1 MKTGKIAGPFARRGF
16 AYSGRRLSRGLP
28 RFYMSDYSC
37 DALIIGSG
45 QAGNPLAKALAEAG
59 QHVILVEEAQV
70 GGSCLNYGCV
80 PTKTLVA
87 SATRA
92 HQARTA
98 AELGVRIGGPVEV
111 DMAAV
116 MARKN
121 RLLEHSRR
129 SLAESLN
136 HGPENLTLVRGHATF
151 TGPHT
156 VRVQETQAKTSE
168 ITAKK
173 IFVNTGT
180 HVAVPDVPGLAE
192 AGFLNTTQILD
203 IDALPEH
210 LLILGGGYIGLEFG
224 QLFLRFGSRVT
235 IIETGDQVLEREDKD
250 VCDELQKALE
260 AEGLEFVLKAE
271 VHHVSRNVDGRYTLA
286 THTPQGERRLHGS
299 HLLVA
304 TGRQPNT
311 NRLGLDL
318 AGVELDEQ
326 GFIKVNDALQTN
338 VPHIYALGD
347 VHGGPQFTHIS
358 YDDFRVVRNNLLHQ
372 KPARSARQ
380 RPLPY
385 CVFTDPPLARIGLS
399 EDQAREKKIPYRVS
413 RTPVRKVG
421 RAQQTGQATGTWKIL
436 VGADDQ
442 LIGAAI
448 LGAEAGEI
456 MTIIQVAMAGN
467 LPYQE
472 LEDMVIA
479 HPIWAEGLNVAFRDL
494 KPGK

>member
-1 MKTGKIAGPFARRGF
+1 MPCI
-16 AYSGRRLSRGLP
+16 
-28 RFYMSDYSC
+28 YMSDYSC

-59 QHVILVEEAQV
+59 QKVILVEEAQV

-87 SATRA
+87 SAARA

-98 AELGVRIGGPVEV
+98 AELGVRITGPIEV
-111 DMAAV
+111 DMTAV

-121 RLLEHSRR
+121 RLLDQSRR

-156 VRVQETQAKTSE
+156 VQVQESKAKTSE

-180 HVAVPDVPGLAE
+180 HVAVPDVPGLVE
-192 AGFLNTTQILD
+192 AGFLNTTEILD
-203 IDALPEH
+203 LPEVPEH

-224 QLFLRFGSRVT
+224 QMFLRFGSRVT
-235 IIETGDQVLEREDKD
+235 VIETGDQVLEREDKD
-250 VCDELQKALE
+250 VCDELQEALE
-260 AEGLEFVLKAE
+260 AEGLEFILNAE
-271 VHHVSRNVDGRYTLA
+271 VHHVSRSADGRYTLA

-311 NRLGLDL
+311 NRLGLDA
-318 AGVELDEQ
+318 AGVELDEK
-326 GFIKVNDALQTN
+326 GFIQVNDELQSS

-358 YDDFRVVRNNLLHQ
+358 YDDFRVVRNNLLR
-372 KPARSARQ
+372 KGPPRSAKQ

-385 CVFTDPPLARIGLS
+385 CVFTEPPLARIGLS
-399 EDQAREKKIPYRVS
+399 EEQAQEKKIPYRVS
-413 RTPVRKVG
+413 RTSVKKIS
-421 RAQQTGQATGTWKIL
+421 RAQQTGENAGTWKML
-436 VGADDQ
+436 VGDDDQ
-442 LIGAAI
+442 ILGAAI
-448 LGAEAGEI
+448 LGGEAGEI

-479 HPIWAEGLNVAFRDL
+479 HPVWAEGLNVAFRDL
-494 KPGK
+494 QPGK